1 MVCSS
6 RVHSIKFILFSYVEI
21 WSHVGKSCKQNAL
34 FCLKIYNGNYGVASG
49 LRERLE
55 PTEIYSKNG
64 NENKLL
70 AALAAVNFQAT
81 GRGNKDLNLYIN
93 E

>member
-1 MVCSS
+1 MESCGEIVQ
-6 RVHSIKFILFSYVEI
+6 IK
-21 WSHVGKSCKQNAL
+21 
-34 FCLKIYNGNYGVASG
+34 CLIFGNYGVASG

-55 PTEIYSKNG
+55 PTEIYSENG

-70 AALAAVNFQAT
+70 AALAAVKFQAT